1 MSQPQSDIDDGA
13 VITDVYDKVNET
25 LYAHY
30 GIKFSVNAE
39 TQTRAFFKSL
49 CEEFGGDEV
58 IESWDI
64 ACEQYPDPVTA
75 LTKLKGILYNRRR
88 FYSFIEK
95 N

>member
-1 MSQPQSDIDDGA
+1 MSQPQSDIDGDA
-13 VITDVYDKVNET
+13 VITGVYDKVNEN

-39 TQTRAFFKSL
+39 TQTKAFFKRL

-88 FYSFIEK
+88 FYSFIEED
-95 N
+95 